1 MQYARLGNTGLIVS
15 RLSFGAMT
23 FGDGSGALGYIWKTG
38 QAEASDMVARAL
50 NAGINFFDT
59 ANSYC
64 AGQSEIMLGKALG
77 PRRKD
82 VVVATKVGFRSDD
95 ELLHG
100 GLSYANVVSSAEDS
114 LRRLATDHI
123 DLLYIHRYDPWT
135 PFEETA
141 RALENLIQ
149 RGLVRYVGYC
159 NLFAWQAAKIVGI
172 QQRMGYSPFVAAQMY
187 YSLIGRDIE
196 HEIVACNQDAGI
208 GLIPWSPLAGGFLTG
223 RYTRQDPAGSKGRN
237 SEFEFLPNDRDRLYD
252 LVDQMRA
259 ISAKHNATVA
269 QVALAWLLAK
279 PYVTSVLFG
288 ASKATQFDDNVGA
301 ANVALTPEEVVALD
315 ASTAPTQQYPA
326 WFQERTRDEI
336 TAKALGQ

>member
-1 MQYARLGNTGLIVS
+1 MQYSRLGNTGLIVS

-23 FGDGSGALGYIWKTG
+23 FGDGTGALGYIWKTG
-38 QAEASDMVARAL
+38 QAEASNMVSRAL
-50 NAGINFFDT
+50 ASGINFFDT

-77 PRRKD
+77 TRRKD
-82 VVVATKVGFRSDD
+82 VVVATKVGFRADD
-95 ELLHG
+95 GLLHG

-114 LRRLATDHI
+114 LRRLSTDHI

-149 RGLVRYVGYC
+149 RGMVRYVGYC
-159 NLFAWQAAKIVGI
+159 NLQAWQAAKIVGI
-172 QQRMGYSPFVAAQMY
+172 QQRMGHSPFVAAQMY

-196 HEIVACNQDAGI
+196 HEIVAFNQDAGI

-223 RYTRQDPAGSKGRN
+223 RYTRQDPAGGKGRN
-237 SEFEFLPNDRDRLYD
+237 SEFEFLPNDRERLYD
-252 LVDQMRA
+252 LVDQMRS
-259 ISAKHNATVA
+259 IGAKRNATVA

-288 ASKATQFDDNVGA
+288 ASKTTQFDDNIGA
-301 ANVALTPEEVVALD
+301 LNVALTAEEVAALD
-315 ASTAPTQQYPA
+315 AATAPAQQYPA
-326 WFQERTRDEI
+326 WFQERTRDGI
-336 TAKALGQ
+336 TARALGQ

>member
-1 MQYARLGNTGLIVS
+1 MQYSRLGNTGLIVS
-15 RLSFGAMT
+15 RLSLGAMT
-23 FGDGSGALGYIWKTG
+23 FGDGTGALGYVWKTG
-38 QAEASDMVARAL
+38 QDEASNMVAHAL
-50 NAGINFFDT
+50 DSGINFFDT

-77 PRRKD
+77 TRRKD
-82 VVVATKVGFRSDD
+82 VVVATKVGFRDND
-95 ELLHG
+95 GLLHG

-123 DLLYIHRYDPWT
+123 DLFYVHRYDPWT

-159 NLFAWQAAKIVGI
+159 NLHAWQAAKIVGI

-196 HEIVACNQDAGI
+196 HEIVAFNQDAGI

-223 RYTRQDPAGSKGRN
+223 RYTRQDPAGGKGRN
-237 SEFEFLPNDRDRLYD
+237 SEFEFLPNDRERLYH
-252 LVDQMRA
+252 LVDQIRA
-259 ISAKHNATVA
+259 IGAKHSATVA

-288 ASKATQFDDNVGA
+288 ASKTAQFDDNVGA
-301 ANVALTPEEVVALD
+301 LNVVLTLDEVAALD
-315 ASTAPTQQYPA
+315 AATAPAQQYPA
-326 WFQERTRDEI
+326 WFQQRTRDGI